1 MMQSP
6 VVNSR
11 ILPLWAIIACQAG
24 SHCRTFL
31 FLALQVKCLENE
43 NELLERNE
51 KDLKENIERLL
62 QSREAFM
69 RQYEACVDLNIC
81 PFFWA
86 VVTAKLNLLHCILS
100 V

>member
-1 MMQSP
+1 MMILP

-11 ILPLWAIIACQAG
+11 ILPLYAISACQAG
-24 SHCRTFL
+24 SHCNF
-31 FLALQVKCLENE
+31 FALQVKCLENE

-81 PFFWA
+81 SFFWA
-86 VVTAKLNLLHCILS
+86 IVTAKLNLLHCILS